1 MQNLLILADSP
12 ATFRDLLS
20 DTLRELLPNATAQLT
35 PALTSEG
42 AAAGKLL
49 NMQEACETFGI
60 SKTTLTDWK
69 KRGIVPFIRL
79 GRRIYFERE
88 RVLEA
93 GRTHQRYQHNR
104 KG

>member
-1 MQNLLILADSP
+1 MQNLMILADSP
-12 ATFRDLLS
+12 ATFRELLS
-20 DTLRELLPNATAQLT
+20 ETLRELLPHGTAQLT
-35 PALTSEG
+35 PTMSSDGAGALLT
-42 AAAGKLL
+42 
-49 NMQEACETFGI
+49 MQEACTAFGI

-79 GRRIYFERE
+79 GRRVYFERE

-93 GRTHQRYQHNR
+93 GRSHQRYQHNR

>member
-12 ATFRDLLS
+12 ATFRELLS
-20 DTLRELLPNATAQLT
+20 ETLRELLPNAAAQLA
-35 PALTSEG
+35 PVVAPEG
-42 AAAGKLL
+42 AAGNLL
-49 NMQEACETFGI
+49 TMQEACATFGI
-60 SKTTLTDWK
+60 SKTTLGDWK

>member
-1 MQNLLILADSP
+1 MTPNLLILADSP
-12 ATFRDLLS
+12 ATFRELLS
-20 DTLRELLPNATAQLT
+20 DTLRELLPGMTGQPATAGAPDGATSPLLT
-35 PALTSEG
+35 
-42 AAAGKLL
+42 
-49 NMQEACETFGI
+49 MREACAAFGI
-60 SKTTLTDWK
+60 SKTTLSDWK

-79 GRRIYFERE
+79 GRRVYFERE